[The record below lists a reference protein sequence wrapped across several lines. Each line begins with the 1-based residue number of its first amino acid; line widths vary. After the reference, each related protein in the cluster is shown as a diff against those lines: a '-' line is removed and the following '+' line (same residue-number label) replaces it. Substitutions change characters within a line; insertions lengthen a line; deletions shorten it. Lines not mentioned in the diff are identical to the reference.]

1 MRNRDSRD
9 LGRELG
15 YGNKTV
21 LKKKKKKMMMMMM
34 MRSSEEEA
42 CGVGE
47 TLMASRISTFSREIR
62 REVSVEREI
71 RKCSK
76 P

>member
-1 MRNRDSRD
+1 MGKRDSRD

-15 YGNKTV
+15 EGNKTV
-21 LKKKKKKMMMMMM
+21 LKKKKKKKMTM
-34 MRSSEEEA
+34 MRSSEEGA

-47 TLMASRISTFSREIR
+47 TLMASKISTFSREIR

-71 RKCSK
+71 RNCSK